1 MLDHACNPKHMGGGS
16 RRSRSLAS
24 CSLKT
29 RSKRK
34 TEARKLISSVMKH
47 LPTCTLMSIAST
59 EMGVGDRNTGV
70 VTTKSARCAS
80 LDYIVSFKTLG

>member
-1 MLDHACNPKHMGGGS
+1 MPCTAHASGPALRMTQSDIKHGFVAIQRHGKQDTDC
-16 RRSRSLAS
+16 LAP
-24 CSLKT
+24 T
-29 RSKRK
+29 
-34 TEARKLISSVMKH
+34 TSSAV
-47 LPTCTLMSIAST
+47 TIAST